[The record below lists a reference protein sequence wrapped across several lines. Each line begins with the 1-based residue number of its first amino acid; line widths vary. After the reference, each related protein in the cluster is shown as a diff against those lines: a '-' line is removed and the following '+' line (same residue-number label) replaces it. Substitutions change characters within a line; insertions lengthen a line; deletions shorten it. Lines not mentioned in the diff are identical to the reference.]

1 MTDGGQN
8 PYSSVRYIAI
18 GLFVVLM
25 VLQLSGPTFAKNG
38 DGSEHDYHNNPFTF
52 LFFTFLMSFST
63 MAILVSLFS
72 FKFGAKRS
80 RVLAVPLMIT
90 GLVPW
95 GIWILFNLILRAV
108 YPDDTFLGIV
118 HWVAAP
124 LLLPLMAL
132 LGFVLGVGVALFIF
146 LTIIVRS

>member
-1 MTDGGQN
+1 
-8 PYSSVRYIAI
+8 
-18 GLFVVLM
+18 M